1 MYYNSYSILILF
13 ISIVLFS
20 IFISFFK
27 HKETKGVFFIS
38 LLILSMCM
46 YSMCYAFQLLSINQ
60 KILNVFFIIGQCAYN
75 FAPLLF
81 LMFSLKYCERKI
93 NIVVLFILILI
104 PFMTDLLLVLNNPF
118 YLLYKTFAIS
128 SIKSTVSVFYQSGI
142 WDWIQQIYSF
152 SIFIA
157 VFIIMIHKYRNVAL
171 CYRKQIFIVLFGSI
185 FPIIGH
191 TIFHLSAIGI
201 IENTFNFLPYL
212 FLFTIFTAY
221 IGLTQFKLFYF
232 APVVRDVLFDLM
244 SEAVIV
250 IDKQNFVVDINNAG
264 FKLLNI
270 KSDMIGE
277 NVKDV
282 ISFWSVIEPKISDN
296 INYEVILF
304 TEEKEYSFIT
314 HEIIISRIELLKIFN
329 GYFLIVRDVTENQRL
344 HDIEENNRKLESIG
358 ILAAGIAHDFN
369 NLLASIFGSI
379 ELAKIEN
386 NNSHV
391 QDYLLQAISNI
402 DRARSLTEKLLT
414 FSKGGEPATQPE
426 KIADFIIQRV
436 NYALSSTSI
445 NVKYSIPD
453 GVWYINYDKI
463 QISQVFDN
471 IVLNS
476 IQAMPMGGDIS
487 VFLTNVVISNKEHPN
502 VESGYYVKISIID
515 TGIGIPK
522 NIINFIFDPF
532 FTTNSKG
539 QGLGLA
545 TCHSII
551 NRHKGTIEVES
562 EQGVGTAFHIYLPA
576 IIDI

>member
-1 MYYNSYSILILF
+1 MYFNSYSVIIFF
-13 ISIVLFS
+13 ISILLS
-20 IFISFFK
+20 GIFLAFFRR
-27 HKETKGVFFIS
+27 KETKGVIFIS
-38 LLILSMCM
+38 LLILSMCI
-46 YSMCYAFQLLSINQ
+46 YTICYAFQLLSINE
-60 KILNVFFIIGQCAYN
+60 KVLIIFFTIGHFVYN
-75 FAPLLF
+75 FSPLLF
-81 LMFSLKYCERKI
+81 LMFSLKYCEKKI
-93 NIVVLFILILI
+93 NTMVLLILI
-104 PFMTDLLLVLNNPF
+104 FIPLITDSLLIFNNPF
-118 YLLYKTFAIS
+118 SLLYKSFAIS
-128 SIKSTVSVFYQSGI
+128 SIKSTVLVVYQSGI
-142 WDWIQQIYSF
+142 WDWVQQIYSF

-157 VFIIMIHKYRNVAL
+157 VFIIMINKYRNVAL
-171 CYRKQIFIVLFGSI
+171 CYKKQIFVVLFGSV

-191 TIFHLSAIGI
+191 TVFHLSAIGV

-212 FLFTIFTAY
+212 FLFTTFIAY

-232 APVVRDVLFDLM
+232 SPVVREVIFDLM

-264 FKLLNI
+264 LKLLNI

-277 NVKDV
+277 NAKDV
-282 ISFWSVIEPKISDN
+282 ISFWSEIEPKITENTSYD
-296 INYEVILF
+296 VILF

-314 HEIIISRIELLKIFN
+314 HEIIISRIELLKVFN
-329 GYFLIVRDVTENQRL
+329 GYILIVRDVTENQRL

-386 NNSHV
+386 ANSLV
-391 QDYLLQAISNI
+391 NDYLLQAINNI
-402 DRARSLTEKLLT
+402 DRARTLTEKLLT
-414 FSKGGEPATQPE
+414 FSKGGEPITKPE

-445 NVKYSIPD
+445 NVKYTIPD
-453 GVWYINYDKI
+453 GIWYINYDKI
-463 QISQVFDN
+463 QISQVLDN

-502 VESGYYVKISIID
+502 VESGYYVKISVID

-532 FTTNSKG
+532 FTTKSKG

-576 IIDI
+576 IIDL